1 MSKLMLSIKPKFV
14 KAIFDGT
21 KKFEFRTR
29 EPQKKVDEIIIYETT
44 PMSMVVGS
52 FKVKAIHVGTPQEIS
67 KLTRGYTGLTG
78 KEYWEYY
85 RSKDKAVAYE
95 IGELVRFE
103 EAKPLSDYGVKTAP
117 QSYVYVD

>member
-1 MSKLMLSIKPKFV
+1 MLSIKPKFV

-29 EPQKKVDEIIIYETT
+29 EPQKKVDEIIIYETA

-52 FKVKAIHVGTPQEIS
+52 FKVKAIHVGTPQEIG

-95 IGELVRFE
+95 IGELVLFE
-103 EAKPLSDYGVKTAP
+103 EPKPLSDYGVKYAP

>member
-29 EPQKKVDEIIIYETT
+29 EPQKKVDEIIIYETA

-52 FKVKAIHVGTPQEIS
+52 FKVKATTGTPQEIS

-103 EAKPLSDYGVKTAP
+103 EAKPR
-117 QSYVYVD
+117 